1 VSDPLLRARAA
12 ELEAARVPYVEA
24 LVVSAHAPTS
34 AQPGARAIVLG
45 DGTLEGFVGGACA
58 EPSVRLHALRAL
70 ETGEPLL
77 LRIAPGDG
85 AAPAREGIL
94 TVANPCLSGGVLEIF
109 LEPRLPAARLL
120 VAGATPIARAVL
132 AVGAAAGFVAAPLA
146 EPPGNGAAAQD
157 GHAGSAQG
165 NAAAMPHGHAAF
177 PHGDAEPLADAV
189 AADDAVV
196 VATQGGDEAPLVE
209 AAVQAEAAYV
219 GLVASRARA
228 ATVLAATGLD
238 AEGRARVH
246 APAGLDIHARTP
258 EEIALAILAEI
269 VRERRS
275 HAVVPRAATAVDPVC
290 GMTVAVTGAT
300 PRATHD
306 GRTVYFCGPGCAAA
320 YAHA

>member
-1 VSDPLLRARAA
+1 VSDPRLSARAA
-12 ELEAARVPYVEA
+12 ELEAARVPFVEA

-34 AQPGARAIVLG
+34 ARPGARAIVLG

-85 AAPAREGIL
+85 AAPARDGVL
-94 TVANPCLSGGVLEIF
+94 TVANPCLSGGMLEIF
-109 LEPRLPAARLL
+109 LEPRLPPARLL

-132 AVGAAAGFVAAPLA
+132 AVGAAAGFVTAPLA
-146 EPPGNGAAAQD
+146 GPQGAGSPAAHGDAASPHDDAAPHGYAAAASPH
-157 GHAGSAQG
+157 GGAS
-165 NAAAMPHGHAAF
+165 PHGHAA
-177 PHGDAEPLADAV
+177 

-209 AAVQAEAAYV
+209 EAVQAGAAYV

-238 AEGRARVH
+238 ATGRARVH

>member
-1 VSDPLLRARAA
+1 MSDPLLRARAA

-34 AQPGARAIVLG
+34 VRPGARALVLG
-45 DGTLEGFVGGACA
+45 DGRMEGFVGGACA

-85 AAPAREGIL
+85 AAPARDGVL
-94 TVANPCLSGGVLEIF
+94 TVANPCLSGGVLEVF

-120 VAGATPIARAVL
+120 VAGTTPIARAVL
-132 AVGAAAGFVAAPLA
+132 ALGAAAGFAAS
-146 EPPGNGAAAQD
+146 E
-157 GHAGSAQG
+157 
-165 NAAAMPHGHAAF
+165 HGHA
-177 PHGDAEPLADAV
+177 PAV
-189 AADDAVV
+189 DDAVV

-209 AAVQAEAAYV
+209 AAVQAGAAYV

-238 AEGRARVH
+238 AAGRERVH

-275 HAVVPRAATAVDPVC
+275 HAEVPRAASAVAVDPVC

-306 GRTVYFCGPGCAAA
+306 GRTVYFCGPGCAAR